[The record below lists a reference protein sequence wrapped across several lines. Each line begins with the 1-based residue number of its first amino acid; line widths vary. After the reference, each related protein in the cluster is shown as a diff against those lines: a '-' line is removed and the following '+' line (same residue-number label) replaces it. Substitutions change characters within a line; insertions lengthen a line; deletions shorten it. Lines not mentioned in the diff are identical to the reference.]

1 MRVSNI
7 QRVLRIRA
15 ARTSSRYASRN
26 CLQAFRAKSRLLG
39 RLFVVRLGWCG
50 AADHS
55 GAVVESPTEGTFTGA
70 DLLSPGNGNQF
81 STLTNGDVNFAG
93 AFDTVILGSGTN
105 SLEIDNISAVPEPAT
120 WAMMI
125 LGFMAVGLRH
135 DQRNRLSDQG
145 IIPSKPKFTRRIN
158 RSF

>member
-15 ARTSSRYASRN
+15 ARTSSRYASCN

-39 RLFVVRLGWCG
+39 RLFVRLGWCG
-50 AADHS
+50 AAEHS

-105 SLEIDNISAVPEPAT
+105 SLEIDNISSAVPEPAT

-125 LGFMAVGLRH
+125 LGLMAVGFMTYR
-135 DQRNRLSDQG
+135 RKNR
-145 IIPSKPKFTRRIN
+145 FEFR
-158 RSF
+158 FA